1 MTLEQLGEGF
11 TLDTDDPG
19 VMGDGLYLSLCYND
33 EYVCQLIYNEN
44 LSVNDVK
51 EDTPIKGISAGSKE
65 RLGNYLQINSVTFGT
80 EWSEITSS
88 LGTPT
93 RKSGQDGAPRSLW
106 MYPLDDEDKIHLLVG
121 VTNGKVEDFTFGA
134 F

>member
-1 MTLEQLGEGF
+1 MTLEQLGKGF
-11 TLDTDDPG
+11 SLDTDNPA
-19 VMGDGLYLSLCYND
+19 VRGDGLYLNLNYENEHICI
-33 EYVCQLIYNEN
+33 LIYSED
-44 LSVNDVK
+44 LSVEDIK
-51 EDTPIKGISAGSKE
+51 EDTPIKGIGADSSEKF
-65 RLGNYLQINSVTFGT
+65 GNYLQINSVTFGT

-93 RKSGQDGAPRSLW
+93 RKSGQDGGPRSLW

-121 VTNGKVEDFTFGA
+121 VTNGKVEDLIFGA